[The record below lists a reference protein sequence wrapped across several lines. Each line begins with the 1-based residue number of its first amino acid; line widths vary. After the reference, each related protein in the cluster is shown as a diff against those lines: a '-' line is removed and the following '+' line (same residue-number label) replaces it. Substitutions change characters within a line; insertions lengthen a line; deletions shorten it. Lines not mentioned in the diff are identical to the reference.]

1 MPKPQPVP
9 FPQHRSAMSQA
20 LEHFGSKGFRRS
32 DLAERLLGLT
42 SPQSRQQADALAALL
57 IKEAEAQGRIRS
69 VGHEHWVA
77 SAHGRTLLDGA
88 VVPELGELV
97 QLNLETRCPQKWL
110 AIDLET
116 GDNWQPI
123 SKGWRH
129 ATQAHKK
136 LAAKI
141 AGE

>member
-1 MPKPQPVP
+1 MPKPQPDP
-9 FPQHRSAMSQA
+9 SPQNRSALSQA
-20 LEHFGSKGFRRS
+20 LEHFGAKPVRRS
-32 DLAERLLGLT
+32 DLEERLLGLT
-42 SPQSRQQADALAALL
+42 SPQSRQHADALAALL
-57 IKEAEAQGRIRS
+57 IHEAAAQGRIRRE
-69 VGHEHWVA
+69 GHQHWVA
-77 SAHGRTLLDGA
+77 AARGRTLLDGTL
-88 VVPELGELV
+88 VPKLGELV

-116 GDNWQPI
+116 CEIWQPT

-129 ATQAHKK
+129 ATQANKK